1 VASAN
6 IRIPFDARE
15 VIARVTDGSRF
26 TEFKPLY
33 GATLVTC
40 FAKVFGIPVGIIS
53 NNGTA
58 SLPCGLHSAFV
69 CEN

>member
-40 FAKVFGIPVGIIS
+40 FANVFGIPVGIIS
-53 NNGTA
+53 NNGT
-58 SLPCGLHSAFV
+58 SKPAFWPIGV
-69 CEN
+69 CAN